1 MDENNREVGSE
12 DVKNEEKIKEEE
24 NKEINEKE
32 VKEENNNK
40 NGKIIFFAKKNFI
53 IHLEN

>member
-1 MDENNREVGSE
+1 MDENNRKVGSE
-12 DVKNEEKIKEEE
+12 DVKKEEKIKEEE